1 MATENEEQEAK
12 GPGLETAGHG
22 LTITFS
28 TYTLQH
34 IRTAFQRFWNG
45 LILGDARFGEGE
57 QRERSLN
64 LLSGWDLPY
73 PALN

>member
-1 MATENEEQEAK
+1 MATENKEQEAR
-12 GPGLETAGHG
+12 GPVLETAGHG
-22 LTITFS
+22 LTINFS
-28 TYTLQH
+28 TYALQH

-45 LILGDARFGEGE
+45 LLLVDARFGEGE